1 MRFYL
6 RGLFLLLSIHLVLFL
21 NTSYAQKSFSTHFLG
36 MNPGISIKPF
46 YQSGEMD
53 MNIIPL
59 VYQTN
64 LYGPLDMRLIS
75 VLNFGFRS
83 DGNEIINYGA
93 ELALPYF
100 FNQRSEKHQISKGFY
115 LAPVISLLKFNDD
128 DREHTTGV
136 LIESGFAFLVEE
148 KASITIG
155 FQLGAGYYSYR
166 EEDNKWQN
174 QVGLKIILGNWF

>member
-1 MRFYL
+1 
-6 RGLFLLLSIHLVLFL
+6 
-21 NTSYAQKSFSTHFLG
+21 

-64 LYGPLDMRLIS
+64 LTGSIDMRLIS
-75 VLNFGFRS
+75 ILNYGFRR

-93 ELALPYF
+93 EIAFPYF
-100 FNQRSEKHQISKGFY
+100 FNSSGKFKTSQDFY
-115 LAPVISLLKFNDD
+115 LAPVISLLQFNERDNGYN
-128 DREHTTGV
+128 TSI
-136 LIESGFAFLVEE
+136 LIEPGISFNVEK
-148 KASITIG
+148 KASINVG
-155 FQLGAGYYSYR
+155 LQLGAGYYNLEGLDS
-166 EEDNKWQN
+166 NWQN